1 MVNKEN
7 TRSKKPTVIDVAKRA
22 GVSKSAVSLVIRNA
36 KGVGEATRIR
46 VREAMDEIGYV
57 YNREAAGLRSKTS
70 TLVAIIANDLAN
82 PYLAQVIIAL
92 EARLDELGLTPII
105 VNINESLSRQHHIVT
120 TLKEYNVCGYLI
132 VPAPDT
138 SAEWMQS
145 LASNGSAIVS
155 MMRQISDGGAS
166 VVMPDNKQG
175 SYLATKHLLHLGHR
189 RIAFVGGIETISDYR
204 ERRQGFVEA
213 MMEEDVVI
221 KDGDIRPGS
230 TKRLGGKE
238 VTHQLL
244 DNDNSITA
252 MVCFTDV
259 VAYGVYGA
267 LRERNLRPGHDIAV
281 VGFDDLEDSR
291 LLAPSLTTVRVS
303 AEAIAYE
310 ACQLLAQNLS
320 PEGQAVQK
328 GQKVLVDVELV
339 VRDSTPIFEAY
350 SGQ

>member
-1 MVNKEN
+1 MLVKKEN
-7 TRSKKPTVIDVAKRA
+7 ARSKKPTVIDVAKRA
-22 GVSKSAVSLVIRNA
+22 GVSKSSVSLVIRNA
-36 KGVGEATRIR
+36 KGVAEATRVR

-105 VNINESLSRQHHIVT
+105 VNINESLSRQQSIVAS
-120 TLKEYNVCGYLI
+120 LKEYNVCGYLI

-145 LASNGSAIVS
+145 LASNGSAIVT
-155 MMRQISDGGAS
+155 MMRQIDGGGAPT
-166 VVMPDNKQG
+166 VMPDNRQG
-175 SYLATKHLLHLGHR
+175 CYMATKHLLALGHR
-189 RIAFVGGIETISDYR
+189 RIAFVGGVESISDYR
-204 ERRQGFVEA
+204 ERRQGFIDA
-213 MMEEDVVI
+213 MAEENVPI
-221 KDGDIRPGS
+221 QDGDILPGS

-238 VTHQLL
+238 FTHQLL
-244 DNDNSITA
+244 DKDDSITA

-267 LRERNLRPGHDIAV
+267 LRERNLLPGQDIAV
-281 VGFDDLEDSR
+281 VGFDDLDDSR

-303 AEAIAYE
+303 AESLAHE
-310 ACQLLAQNLS
+310 ACRLLGIILESDGEAFQSNH
-320 PEGQAVQK
+320 
-328 GQKVLVDVELV
+328 KVLIGVELV
-339 VRDSTPIFEAY
+339 VRDSTPALNDI
-350 SGQ
+350 